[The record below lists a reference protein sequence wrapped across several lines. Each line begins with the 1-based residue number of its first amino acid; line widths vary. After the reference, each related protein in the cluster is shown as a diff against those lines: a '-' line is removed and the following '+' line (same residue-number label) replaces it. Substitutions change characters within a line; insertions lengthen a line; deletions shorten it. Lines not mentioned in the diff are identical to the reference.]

1 MTDDFVSLKVMI
13 VLEDATERELIRRG
27 VSSASIP
34 VNISE
39 VKAVHDESAARKIL
53 ANDACD
59 VVLFDEQMPAVAQQA
74 LLDAAREA
82 PANPLAVFVGEPG
95 NDVA

>member
-13 VLEDATERELIRRG
+13 VSENAAERELIRRG
-27 VSSASIP
+27 VSGASIP

-39 VKAVHDESAARKIL
+39 VAAVRDESAARKLL

-59 VVLFDEQMPAVAQQA
+59 VVLFDERMPAVAQQA

-82 PANPLAVFVGEPG
+82 PANPLAILLGEPS